1 MDKSSTMHV
10 VFYDVRWPSNFG
22 GPSTFEMDIRC
33 EFLYGKDG
41 NMFGHNDLVDILKAY
56 VQDEYGECP
65 DSLSFSMKA

>member
-10 VFYDVRWPSNFG
+10 VFYSVKWPSNFG

-33 EFLYGKDG
+33 EFLYDKDG
-41 NMFGHNDLVDILKAY
+41 NMFGYNDLVDILKAY

-65 DSLSFSMKA
+65 DSLSFSMQA